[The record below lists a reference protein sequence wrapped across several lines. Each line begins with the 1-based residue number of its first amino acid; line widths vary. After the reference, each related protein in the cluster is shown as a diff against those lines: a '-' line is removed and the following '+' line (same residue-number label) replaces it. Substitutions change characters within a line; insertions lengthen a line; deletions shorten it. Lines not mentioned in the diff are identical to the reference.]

1 MRLLID
7 DQVVYEGAPIP
18 VPRVGDTLRRDG
30 EDRPV
35 EAVSWDLDAD
45 GAVSVTLL
53 LAARPVRV
61 LSASSLRFG
70 RRGLIA

>member
-7 DQVVYEGAPIP
+7 DRVVYDGEPIP
-18 VPRVGDTLRRDG
+18 VPRVGDTFRRYG

-35 EAVSWDLDAD
+35 EAVTWDLGAD

-53 LAARPVRV
+53 LA
-61 LSASSLRFG
+61 SAPY
-70 RRGLIA
+70 AY